1 MNYYVMTLFPEMVQ
15 NAMNESITGRAI
27 KNNIISLETVNI
39 RDFAGNRYNQVDD
52 YIYGGGWEC

>member
-39 RDFAGNRYNQVDD
+39 RDFAGNR
-52 YIYGGGWEC
+52 